1 MIDKIKKI
9 LRWVVIGLFVA
20 LVATCVI
27 QCNANKN
34 LREKYEISTSNE
46 KSLLNRL
53 EKNGEMIIEYQATM
67 DMLKHTNDSVIQ
79 NLLKQQQNLNIKNKE
94 LQTMVSMASQFH
106 VHDTLQ
112 LHDTIF
118 RDPMF
123 ALDTCF
129 QDEWRTTCLEM
140 KYPGDVCVDAS
151 MKSRKDVYVTG
162 KRETIE
168 PPKKFFLCRW
178 FQKKHT
184 VTRVIIHEE
193 NPYIESQENVYI
205 RVLDD

>member
-1 MIDKIKKI
+1 MIDKLKKI
-9 LRWVVIGLFVA
+9 PRWVVMGLFVT

-27 QCNANKN
+27 QCNTNKN

-53 EKNGEMIIEYQATM
+53 EKSGEMIIEYQATM
-67 DMLKHTNDSVIQ
+67 DMLKHTNDSTIQ
-79 NLLKQQQNLNIKNKE
+79 NLLEQQEKLNIKNKE
-94 LQTMVSMASQFH
+94 LQTMISMASQFH
-106 VHDTLQ
+106 VHDTLK
-112 LHDTIF
+112 LYDTIF
-118 RDPMF
+118 KDPTFRM
-123 ALDTCF
+123 DTCF
-129 QDEWRTTCLEM
+129 KDQWRTTCLDM
-140 KYPGDVCVDAS
+140 QYPGDICMDATMVS
-151 MKSRKDVYVTG
+151 KKEVYVTT

-168 PPKKFFLCRW
+168 PPHWFFLCRW

-193 NPYIESQENVYI
+193 NPYIENQENVYI